1 MNLDVKIV
9 CKDKKYMPSYA
20 NSTDACL
27 DLKARLDYPHDII
40 NPSETIVY
48 GTGVKMSIPEGYVML
63 VYPRSSTSIKMHC
76 MLSNTTGVIDS
87 GYRDEIK
94 LAITNFGNMAVEIV
108 DGQRLAQFMIIP
120 RPKVNLIQVEDND
133 DFRNGDRGGGIG
145 STGV

>member
-1 MNLDVKIV
+1 
-9 CKDKKYMPSYA
+9 
-20 NSTDACL
+20 
-27 DLKARLDYPHDII
+27 
-40 NPSETIVY
+40 
-48 GTGVKMSIPEGYVML
+48 
-63 VYPRSSTSIKMHC
+63 
-76 MLSNTTGVIDS
+76 MLSNTTGIIDS